1 MFVARAVCSNYS
13 PHPINDVIPEW
24 NIRYPD
30 GEILAEGKLSRQD
43 IAQGGPVDLGEI
55 SVPLKSLDQAVQLK
69 IILKIKDYINHW
81 DLWVYPDQIDLPD
94 GDDVLIVEEFNGE
107 VRKALENGQKVLLLS
122 DRDQINSDVSH
133 GFSSIFWNTEWTNG
147 QVPHTLGILCDPKHP
162 ALSKFPTEYHSNW
175 QWWDINYHSSPM
187 ILDDFPAEIRPI
199 VQVIDD
205 WNSNRRLG
213 LVFEAKV
220 GKGSL
225 LICSSDL
232 KNDLNERPVARQLR
246 YSLQSYVHSS
256 HFSPQIEVDLQRIAE
271 LFKTE

>member
-1 MFVARAVCSNYS
+1 
-13 PHPINDVIPEW
+13 
-24 NIRYPD
+24 
-30 GEILAEGKLSRQD
+30 
-43 IAQGGPVDLGEI
+43 
-55 SVPLKSLDQAVQLK
+55 
-69 IILKIKDYINHW
+69 
-81 DLWVYPDQIDLPD
+81 
-94 GDDVLIVEEFNGE
+94 
-107 VRKALENGQKVLLLS
+107 
-122 DRDQINSDVSH
+122 
-133 GFSSIFWNTEWTNG
+133 
-147 QVPHTLGILCDPKHP
+147 
-162 ALSKFPTEYHSNW
+162 
-175 QWWDINYHSSPM
+175 M

>member
-1 MFVARAVCSNYS
+1 
-13 PHPINDVIPEW
+13 
-24 NIRYPD
+24 
-30 GEILAEGKLSRQD
+30 
-43 IAQGGPVDLGEI
+43 
-55 SVPLKSLDQAVQLK
+55 LKSLDQAVQLK
-69 IILKIKDYINHW
+69 INLKIKDYINHW

-162 ALSKFPTEYHSNW
+162 ALGKFPTEYHSNW